1 MSENIKKLS
10 EKEKVR
16 KRISVWLGASN
27 HIAVLHT
34 IKEIVGNCADEINK
48 GRGDEVEIIRHTDK
62 KTTIIDNCQGLPL
75 EGQNDEGIDNY
86 KLLFETLFAGTKYEN
101 GVSNSDYT
109 VGVNGV
115 FNTVLAF
122 SSQDVTFEV
131 ARPDGNIYSISYH
144 KGDNSSPLQVIGK
157 SDKTYTKITYEL
169 DDDIF
174 EDNYFKLSELTEI
187 ASQQASLIE
196 GRIKVTDEV
205 TDQTFEF
212 EYANG
217 IVDFLQEET
226 KDLNDLHDLIVF
238 NRDISHETTQEGKI
252 VKDDIKVSV
261 AMKYTREDEGITQIE
276 FLNGSN
282 LIHHGTIYDGFVA
295 GMRNIINRFLRDN
308 NLYKK
313 DEKQITK
320 DDVVVGLNYVVNFK
334 SYFPVYAN
342 QTKFASYVKYYED
355 VMKNALESYFESY
368 IVEHKKDMELI
379 AKQVLVTKQSRERAE
394 KTRMDFKK
402 KLSGTVNNI
411 TARVE
416 GLVTCKSSD
425 ASVTEIYLVEG
436 KSALGSTQQG
446 RDPEFQAIYAL
457 RGKILNCLK
466 APYEK
471 IFNNE
476 IIVDLIKIL
485 GCGIEVKNKH
495 AKDLNT
501 FDLKNLRWSK
511 VVICTDADVDGFH
524 IRTLLL
530 TMIHR
535 LVPTLIEEGKV
546 FIAESPL
553 YEIQHKNEKGKEV
566 STFAYSDQ
574 EKDEILPKIA
584 KLSSYTIQRSKGL
597 GENTAE
603 MMWDT
608 TMNPETRRLIEVT
621 PDDVQ
626 EVVST
631 FNLFLG
637 DDLAGRKEYVEEN
650 LHEYIE
656 NALD

>member
-34 IKEIVGNCADEINK
+34 IKEIVGNSADEINK

-62 KTTIIDNCQGLPL
+62 KITIIDNCQGLPL
-75 EGQNDEGIDNY
+75 EGKNDEGIENY

-157 SDKTYTKITYEL
+157 ADKTYTKITYEL

-174 EDNYFKLSELTEI
+174 EDNYFKLNELTEI

-196 GRIKVTDEV
+196 GRMKVTDEI

-212 EYANG
+212 EYTNG
-217 IVDFLQEET
+217 IVDFLQQET

-238 NRDISHETTQEGKI
+238 NRDISHETTQDGKT

-295 GMRNIINRFLRDN
+295 GMRNIINRFLKDN

-553 YEIQHKNEKGKEV
+553 YEIQHKDKDGKEV

-574 EKDEILPKIA
+574 EKDALLPKIA

-621 PDDVQ
+621 PDNVE

>member
-34 IKEIVGNCADEINK
+34 IKEIVGNSADEINK

-62 KTTIIDNCQGLPL
+62 KITIIDNCQGLPL
-75 EGQNDEGIDNY
+75 EGKNDEGIENY

-157 SDKTYTKITYEL
+157 SDETYTKITYEL

-174 EDNYFKLSELTEI
+174 EDNYFKLNELTEI

-196 GRIKVTDEV
+196 GRMKVTDEI

-217 IVDFLQEET
+217 IIDFLQQET

-238 NRDISHETTQEGKI
+238 NRDISHETTQDGKT

-553 YEIQHKNEKGKEV
+553 YEIQHKNKEGKEV

-574 EKDEILPKIA
+574 EKDELLPKIA

-621 PDDVQ
+621 PDNVE

-656 NALD
+656 NVLD